1 MLVYKVFIFLE
12 SLEFNLDISLNII
25 SSFLP
30 FSSALDVSDDET
42 ITIDGLTKFSHL
54 LIGSIFRV
62 FALLALSSSW
72 TTLQLESKFALL
84 LILTFLGG
92 YCSVVLNANVFWPFT
107 NFAFTCTS
115 MQCCFKLSSNISF
128 EQGPHFDFSVS
139 LKYIVET

>member
-1 MLVYKVFIFLE
+1 MLVYKVFIYLE

-62 FALLALSSSW
+62 FALLALSSS
-72 TTLQLESKFALL
+72 
-84 LILTFLGG
+84 
-92 YCSVVLNANVFWPFT
+92 
-107 NFAFTCTS
+107 
-115 MQCCFKLSSNISF
+115 
-128 EQGPHFDFSVS
+128 
-139 LKYIVET
+139 